1 MHLYRILSISFPVLS
16 SLMIACN
23 LHAFESSVNYRLDT
37 SYTDNSLLVENN
49 KKDELSID
57 AIVGFSVLDN
67 LPNLNYS
74 LNSSVRHRNY
84 TKNTLADVTYYTVA
98 ADLVWDIIPTSF
110 SWQVNNNLSVRE
122 VNQLNRPLPNNV
134 QQVNI
139 FSTGPS
145 FVYRISGINRVLLDY
160 RYSDIKYEKKII
172 VTNVDSQRDVY
183 TLALEHRI
191 SEKSNIALNF
201 EETTVKY
208 LDVTVNSDFTGNS
221 VFLSYNTTKA
231 RSLINVSAG
240 LSEATLTSNGKK
252 IKSNFYSAQWD
263 YQINFS
269 SNFLARYWKGL
280 SDPTN
285 DVRLSNFLNS
295 GVVNTAILNDTSI
308 FKVERINLIYN
319 QTKSSWKTIYTLY
332 GYEQDYDQIQPNQTT
347 LGASIA
353 FDYNLSRS
361 LVLTN
366 RLSQITRKV
375 LSSNELRN
383 LDTAIAIGT
392 RYYLSTN
399 LQFLTQYQKNART
412 SSLSGRS
419 YEENVVSI
427 GLSYTNA
434 NLRGRLQ

>member
-1 MHLYRILSISFPVLS
+1 MHCCRLLYVSLSVLT
-16 SLMIACN
+16 SLMIVSD
-23 LHAFESSVNYRLDT
+23 LHAFESSTNYRIGT

-49 KKDELSID
+49 KKNELSID
-57 AIVGFSVLDN
+57 ALVGFSVLDN

-74 LNSSVRHRNY
+74 LISNVRHTNY
-84 TKNTLADVTYYTVA
+84 TNNTLADVTYYTVI
-98 ADLVWDIIPTSF
+98 ADLVWDIVPTSF

-122 VNQLNRPLPNNV
+122 INQLNRPLPNNV

-145 FVYRISGINRVLLDY
+145 FVYRVSALNRVLLDY

-191 SEKSNIALNF
+191 SERSNISLNF
-201 EETTVKY
+201 EDTAVKY
-208 LDVTVNSDFTGNS
+208 LDKTTNSDFTGKS
-221 VFLSYNTTKA
+221 MFLTYDTTKA
-231 RSLINVSAG
+231 RSIINVSAG
-240 LSEATLTSNGKK
+240 VSEATLVTTGKK
-252 IKSNFYSAQWD
+252 IKSDFYNAQWD

-269 SNFLARYWKGL
+269 SIFSARYWKGL

-295 GVVNTAILNDTSI
+295 GVVNTAVLNDTSI
-308 FKVERINLIYN
+308 FTVERMYLIYN
-319 QTKSSWKTIYTLY
+319 QTKSNWKTIYTLY
-332 GYEQDYDQIQPNQTT
+332 GFEQDYDQLQPTQTT

-366 RLSQITRKV
+366 RLSQITRKI
-375 LSSNELRN
+375 LSANELRN
-383 LDTAIAIGT
+383 LDTSLTIGT
-392 RYYLSTN
+392 RYYISTN
-399 LQFLTQYQKNART
+399 LQFLTQYQKNDRT
-412 SSLSGRS
+412 STQTGRS
-419 YEENVVSI
+419 YEENVLSI
-427 GLSYTNA
+427 GLTYTNA